1 MMKTIRKTLHRL
13 LPLPGALLVALWPG
27 QALALDSYRYLHVN
41 IDTLWVI
48 FVFLFF
54 LVFAPMI
61 LMVVLYWWNAVKKSK
76 QKGKEE

>member
-1 MMKTIRKTLHRL
+1 MNRLYKLIRIPAV
-13 LPLPGALLVALWPG
+13 LPALLMLWPG
-27 QALALDSYRYLHVN
+27 QAQALDSYRYLHVN

-61 LMVVLYWWNAVKKSK
+61 LMMVLYWWNAIKKSR
-76 QKGKEE
+76 QEGKED